1 MKNIL
6 RLRLTATKNE
16 NVDLEKQ
23 VNNSPTNSFLIT
35 FIAVCF
41 FVGLLLNPVSIQAQE
56 VKFTPGKLYTIDSIQ
71 VKGLKNFNEK
81 TVVSYSGLRRGQRVR
96 LPGDKISSIINKL
109 WNLDLFSDINFY
121 ATNVTENSIT
131 LQIEIEEL
139 PTLNEV
145 KINGLKKSK
154 VPTVIKETELEKGK
168 KLSESFLTNTKNYL
182 VNKYKKEG
190 FLNTKVTL
198 RTIPDST
205 QINVL
210 NMLVNIDRGER
221 VKISSIDFEG
231 NEQFKD
237 WTLAKQL
244 KNTKKKAFY
253 RFWKK
258 SKYIP
263 DDFEE
268 DKLNLISFF
277 KEKGYRDARIL
288 SDSLIVNNDNTLSLL
303 FDLEEGQRYY
313 FGDIKFIG
321 NGAYSDRQLDIV
333 LGIKKGDPYNGVLL
347 KKRIADDTKP
357 DGNDIT
363 NLYQNNGYLFS
374 NINAVEVSAE
384 KDTIDFEIRITEG
397 KIATFNKISVVGNE
411 KTNDHVI
418 FRELRTKPGEL
429 YSKDKVVRTVRE
441 LGQLGFFD
449 AEQISP
455 DFKNV
460 DPNAG
465 TVDIEFGLQE
475 SGGSQIEL
483 QGGYGGGGFIGTL
496 GLSFNNF
503 SMRNIWDKES
513 YKPVPSGDGQKLS
526 LRLQASQFF
535 NTYSFTFSEPW
546 LGGRQPV
553 QFSTSLSR
561 TNQFR
566 YDFLT
571 GRADKSQSFE
581 ISSITFGLAKRLR
594 VPDDY
599 FTLSQA
605 FTFQYYN
612 LKNYFTGLFTFGNG
626 VSNNLSYTVAL
637 SRNNTYTN
645 PIFPTGGSSFVVSA
659 KLTPPYSLFNDVD
672 YKNLGNLPEYQTAG
686 ADGVLVA
693 DQSKIDQERFRFL
706 EYYKLKFSGTWYT
719 RLFDKLILKTQTDFG
734 LIGAYNDERGDIPF
748 ERFYLG
754 GDGMANNF
762 ALDGR
767 EVIALRGY
775 PNQSLSSRD
784 GSTVYN
790 KFSLE
795 LRYPITLKPSASIYA
810 LSFLESGQGFDGIK
824 NFNPFN
830 AKRSAGAGVRIF
842 MPAFGLLGIDF
853 GYGFDNTNSAL
864 NTPNG
869 WETHFIIGQQ
879 F

>member
-1 MKNIL
+1 M
-6 RLRLTATKNE
+6 AQ
-16 NVDLEKQ
+16 D
-23 VNNSPTNSFLIT
+23 NSF
-35 FIAVCF
+35 V
-41 FVGLLLNPVSIQAQE
+41 
-56 VKFTPGKLYTIDSIQ
+56 PGKEYRIDSIE
-71 VKGLKNFNEK
+71 VKGLKSFNEK
-81 TVVSYSGLRRGQRVR
+81 TVISYSGIRKGQKIR
-96 LPGDKISSIINKL
+96 LPGDKISSVINKL
-109 WNLDLFSDINFY
+109 WNLELFSDINFY
-121 ATNVTENSIT
+121 AKNVKENSLT
-131 LQIEIEEL
+131 LELEIVEL

-145 KINGLKKSK
+145 KINGLKKGK
-154 VPTVIKETELEKGK
+154 IQTIIKETELEKGK
-168 KLSESFLTNTKNYL
+168 KLSESFLTNTKNYIT
-182 VNKYKKEG
+182 NKYKDVG

-198 RTIPDST
+198 RTVPDTT
-205 QINVL
+205 QVNVL
-210 NMLVNIDRGER
+210 NMVVNVDRGQR
-221 VKISSIDFEG
+221 VKVKTIEFEG
-231 NEQFKD
+231 NETFGNVK
-237 WTLAKQL
+237 LAKQL

-268 DKLNLISFF
+268 DKTSLIDFF

-288 SDSLIVNNDNTLSLL
+288 SDSILINNNKSLTLK
-303 FDLEEGQRYY
+303 FKVEEGKRYY
-313 FGDIKFIG
+313 FGNISFIG
-321 NGAYSDRQLDIV
+321 NGAYTDRQLATV

-357 DGNDIT
+357 DGEDIT
-363 NLYQNNGYLFS
+363 NLYQNSGYLFS

-384 KDTIDFEIRITEG
+384 ADTIDFEIRITEG
-397 KIATFNKISVVGNE
+397 KLASFNKISVVGNE

-465 TVDIEFGLQE
+465 TIDIEFGLQE

-503 SMRNIWDKES
+503 SMKNLFNKEA
-513 YKPVPSGDGQKLS
+513 YRPVPSGDGQKLS
-526 LRLQASQFF
+526 LRLQASQFY
-535 NTYSFTFSEPW
+535 NTYSFTFAEPW

-566 YDFLT
+566 YDFFT

-581 ISSITFGLAKRLR
+581 ISSISIGLARRLS

-605 FTFQYYN
+605 LSYQYYN

-626 VSNNLSYTVAL
+626 ISNNISYTIAL
-637 SRNNTYTN
+637 NRNNTYTN
-645 PIFPTGGSSFVVSA
+645 PIFPLGGSNFTISGKF
-659 KLTPPYSLFNDVD
+659 TPPYSLFEKVD
-672 YKNLGNLPEYQTAG
+672 YDALGDRPEYQRQDAEG
-686 ADGVLVA
+686 NMVP

-706 EYYKLKFSGTWYT
+706 EFYKLKFEGTWYT
-719 RLFDKLILKTQTDFG
+719 RIIDKLVLKTQTDFG
-734 LIGAYNDERGDIPF
+734 IIGSYNSQRGEIPF

-762 ALDGR
+762 AMDGR
-767 EVIALRGY
+767 EIIALRGY
-775 PNQSLSSRD
+775 QNQSLSSRD

-790 KFSLE
+790 KFTLE

-810 LSFLESGQGFDGIK
+810 LSFLESGQGYESLK
-824 NFNPFN
+824 EFNPFN
-830 AKRSAGAGVRIF
+830 AKRSAGMGVRIF

-853 GYGFDNTNSAL
+853 GYGFDNPNPNL
-864 NTPNG
+864 KTPNG